1 MSILVTGASGVVG
14 KDLINLLSTKYFVI
28 ATYRSKKKPYF
39 KKNKNIKLLKMNL
52 KKNFQN

>member
-28 ATYRSKKKPYF
+28 ATYRSKKPYF
-39 KKNKNIKLLKMNL
+39 KKIKILNY
-52 KKNFQN
+52 

>member
-28 ATYRSKKKPYF
+28 ATYRSKK
-39 KKNKNIKLLKMNL
+39 NHIL
-52 KKNFQN
+52 KKIKILNY